1 MTFNYTSVQVHS
13 TGINGKQ
20 STLRKTIRIR
30 NSKGIK
36 KIEKYKDGKRISV
49 GNKKLTSDEITNISN
64 QKFMPGLFN
73 DCIFSPCKKN
83 KKRSAR
89 TKRISHKKH

>member
-20 STLRKTIRIR
+20 STLKKTIRIR
-30 NSKGIK
+30 NNKGIK
-36 KIEKYKDGKRISV
+36 KIEKYKNGKLISK
-49 GNKKLTSDEITNISN
+49 GNKKLTADEITNISN

-73 DCIFSPCKKN
+73 DCIFSPCKKH
-83 KKRSAR
+83 KKSSAR
-89 TKRISHKKH
+89 TKRIAHKRH